1 MDEGRAVDVLHQL
14 RQSLGEEGQVHLVP
28 DVVLGPLEQVQQ
40 RLQERAQLCTERERV
55 RGEKPLHGDTTGSE
69 FEASWALGNKHSRHF
84 LKRLR
89 HLSSA
94 ILLQELVD

>member
-1 MDEGRAVDVLHQL
+1 MDEGRTVDVLHQL

-28 DVVLGPLEQVQQ
+28 DVVFGPLQQVQQ
-40 RLQERAQLCTERERV
+40 RLQEGAQLCMDRERV
-55 RGEKPLHGDTTGSE
+55 KVEETMQGDTTGSR
-69 FEASWALGNKHSRHF
+69 ASWALGKKHSRHF